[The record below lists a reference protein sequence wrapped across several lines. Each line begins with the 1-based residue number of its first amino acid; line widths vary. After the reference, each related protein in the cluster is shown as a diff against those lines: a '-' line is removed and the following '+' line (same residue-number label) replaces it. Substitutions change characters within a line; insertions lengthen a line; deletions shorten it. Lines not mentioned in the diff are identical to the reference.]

1 MRKIKSLRKVAEKRR
16 RKGQHAKGN
25 RVKKVGKF
33 KFETG
38 RWEQMGMPGQRQE
51 GKIRG
56 VEGKYQ
62 CLSGWRKKGRKERD
76 KRGESGK
83 DVGRGDKRKEWERM
97 GMQQLQLS
105 RLLLGFIHFN
115 PECQEFV

>member
-1 MRKIKSLRKVAEKRR
+1 MKID
-16 RKGQHAKGN
+16 GN
-25 RVKKVGKF
+25 ARTKVG
-33 KFETG
+33 
-38 RWEQMGMPGQRQE
+38 
-51 GKIRG
+51 G

-97 GMQQLQLS
+97 GM
-105 RLLLGFIHFN
+105 
-115 PECQEFV
+115 